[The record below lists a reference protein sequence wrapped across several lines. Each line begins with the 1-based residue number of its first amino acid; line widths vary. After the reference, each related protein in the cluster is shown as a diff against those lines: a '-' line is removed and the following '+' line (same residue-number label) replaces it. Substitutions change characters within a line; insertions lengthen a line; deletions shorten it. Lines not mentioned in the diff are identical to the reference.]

1 MLYFDKEIILNCDAL
16 PSPNSLTVS
25 LETDD
30 FIIVVKGSSLPS
42 APLKGGQRSVM
53 DILFDEKP
61 YLKSVQG
68 RNDNESGLL
77 HRIDNDTRGLLL
89 IAKTQAFYDY
99 IQETNG
105 SGSFVKTYTAY
116 SKNFPGADSYKR
128 QTFPFEVKSR
138 FRSFGKNGAAVKPVF
153 EDSGRASQK
162 KAGNREYTTEILS
175 VSPFLETPACYK
187 IEAAIS
193 AGFRHQVRAHLA
205 SLNSPVF
212 GDRIY
217 GADAAVAENSGL
229 DADGKLNGN
238 SNGISNGGTD
248 KEEMLFFASGLCFS
262 GLNGERCFY
271 RLSPALLDSDA
282 ERTFLTS
289 LTR

>member
-1 MLYFDKEIILNCDAL
+1 MLHFDKEIILNCDAL
-16 PSPNSLTVS
+16 PSPNSLKVS
-25 LETDD
+25 FETDD
-30 FIIVVKGSSLPS
+30 FIIAVKGSSLPS

-53 DILFDEKP
+53 DILADEKP
-61 YLKSVQG
+61 YLKEVQG
-68 RNDNESGLL
+68 RSDNEFGLL

-205 SLNSPVF
+205 SLNCPVF
-212 GDRIY
+212 DDRIY
-217 GADAAVAENSGL
+217 GADAAVAENSGS
-229 DADGKLNGN
+229 DADEVCE
-238 SNGISNGGTD
+238 GGTGNA
-248 KEEMLFFASGLCFS
+248 EMLFFASGLCFS

-271 RLSPALLDSDA
+271 RLSPSLLDSEA

>member
-1 MLYFDKEIILNCDAL
+1 MLHFDKEIILNCNAL
-16 PSPNSLTVS
+16 PSPNSLKVI

-99 IQETNG
+99 IQETQV

-116 SKNFPGADSYKR
+116 SENFPIADSGKR
-128 QTFPFEVKSR
+128 ITFPFEVKSR

-162 KAGNREYTTEILS
+162 KAGNREYTTNILS
-175 VSPFLETPACYK
+175 ASPFLENPACYR

-205 SLNSPVF
+205 SLNCPVF

-217 GADAAVAENSGL
+217 GADAAVAENRGS
-229 DADGKLNGN
+229 DADEVCE
-238 SNGISNGGTD
+238 GGTG
-248 KEEMLFFASGLCFS
+248 KAEMLFFASGLCFS

-271 RLSPALLDSDA
+271 RLLPSLLDSEA

>member
-1 MLYFDKEIILNCDAL
+1 MLHFDKEIILNCDAL
-16 PSPNSLTVS
+16 PSPNSLKVS
-25 LETDD
+25 FETDD
-30 FIIVVKGSSLPS
+30 FIIAVKGSSLPS

-53 DILFDEKP
+53 DILADEKP

-68 RNDNESGLL
+68 RSGNEFGLL

-99 IQETNG
+99 IQENQI

-116 SKNFPGADSYKR
+116 SESFPGADSYKKM
-128 QTFPFEVKSR
+128 TFPFEVKSR

-162 KAGNREYTTEILS
+162 KAGNREYSTTILS
-175 VSPFLETPACYK
+175 VSPFLENPACYK
-187 IEAAIS
+187 IEVAITS
-193 AGFRHQVRAHLA
+193 GFRHQVRAHLA

-217 GADAAVAENSGL
+217 GVDADVAENSGL

-238 SNGISNGGTD
+238 SNGGTD
-248 KEEMLFFASGLCFS
+248 KAEMLFFASGLCFS

-271 RLSPALLDSDA
+271 RLSPVLLDSDA

>member
-1 MLYFDKEIILNCDAL
+1 MLHFDKEIILNCDAL

-30 FIIVVKGSSLPS
+30 FAIVVKGSRLPS

-61 YLKSVQG
+61 YLKAVQG
-68 RNDNESGLL
+68 RSGNESGLL

-99 IQETNG
+99 IQETQV

-116 SKNFPGADSYKR
+116 SENFPIADSGKR
-128 QTFPFEVKSR
+128 ITFPFEVKSR

-162 KAGNREYTTEILS
+162 KAGNREYTTNILS
-175 VSPFLETPACYK
+175 VSPFLENPACYK
-187 IEAAIS
+187 IEASIS
-193 AGFRHQVRAHLA
+193 SGFRHQVRAHLA

-217 GADAAVAENSGL
+217 GRTDAEENRS
-229 DADGKLNGN
+229 
-238 SNGISNGGTD
+238 GGTD
-248 KEEMLFFASGLCFS
+248 KAEMLFFASGLCFS

-271 RLSPALLDSDA
+271 RLPSSLLDSDA

>member
-1 MLYFDKEIILNCDAL
+1 MLHFDKEIILNCNAL

-25 LETDD
+25 LETED

-53 DILFDEKP
+53 DILADEKP
-61 YLKSVQG
+61 YLKEVQG
-68 RNDNESGLL
+68 RSDNEFGLL

-128 QTFPFEVKSR
+128 LTFPFEVKSR
-138 FRSFGKNGAAVKPVF
+138 FRSFGKNGVAVKPVF

-187 IEAAIS
+187 IEASIS
-193 AGFRHQVRAHLA
+193 SGFRHQVRAHLA

-217 GADAAVAENSGL
+217 GADAAVAENSGS
-229 DADGKLNGN
+229 DADGGCE
-238 SNGISNGGTD
+238 GGTGNA
-248 KEEMLFFASGLCFS
+248 EMLFFASGLCFS

-271 RLSPALLDSDA
+271 RLSPSLLDSEA